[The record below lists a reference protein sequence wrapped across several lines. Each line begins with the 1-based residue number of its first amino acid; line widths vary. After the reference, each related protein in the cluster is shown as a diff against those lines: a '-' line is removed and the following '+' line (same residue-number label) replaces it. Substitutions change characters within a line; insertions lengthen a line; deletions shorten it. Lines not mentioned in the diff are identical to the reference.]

1 MLACA
6 ALLAIWLPTNFAFS
20 VLVPFSLTELAE
32 ASVLPVESSISWAV
46 KLVRLRKTASL
57 GLEVLPFTIIRD
69 FFFSLLLIILR
80 SRLYGLA
87 LLHSDFFA
95 FVTDSFA
102 FIWLWRSNITNNCG
116 ELTDTLSVD
125 ARDTYDILL
134 DFCFQSFRND

>member
-32 ASVLPVESSISWAV
+32 ARVLPVESSISWAL

-57 GLEVLPFTIIRD
+57 GLEVLPFTIIRV
-69 FFFSLLLIILR
+69 FFFSLLLIILC
-80 SRLYGLA
+80 SRLYSLA
-87 LLHSDFFA
+87 LLHSDFFTLVTNSFT
-95 FVTDSFA
+95 FV
-102 FIWLWRSNITNNCG
+102 WLWRSNITNNCG
-116 ELTDTLSVD
+116 ELTDALSVD
-125 ARDTYDILL
+125 TRNSNDILL